1 MRRVRQCVD
10 RRELAVYE
18 GLIELYAP
26 YVLIRCVG
34 YTNRRRQAQQIG
46 TYVLACTCLASSEL
60 KQREPFGVLVDVM
73 LDVAGPDVVLRG
85 EGKEWWGQCD
95 EPLIIDGRMRKLAS
109 ALNLL
114 KRPLREALVLR
125 YVTGMEVDDL
135 AVLLERPA
143 SEIAARLE
151 RAEKRLADLLG
162 TPEAVDV
169 RSSLKEFAT
178 ALDADWLHEVA
189 DCTMEYLT
197 SCVER
202 PRRPARWGLN

>member
-1 MRRVRQCVD
+1 VD

-26 YVLIRCVG
+26 YVLVRCVG
-34 YTNRRRQAQQIG
+34 YTNSRRQAQQIG
-46 TYVLACTCLASSEL
+46 TYVLTCTCLASSEL
-60 KQREPFGVLVDVM
+60 KQREPFGVLADVM
-73 LDVAGPDVVLRG
+73 MDVAGPDVVLRG
-85 EGKEWWGQCD
+85 EGKEWWGQCA
-95 EPLIIDGRMRKLAS
+95 EPLIVDGRMRELAN

-125 YVTGMEVDDL
+125 HVTGMEVDEL
-135 AVLLERPA
+135 AALLESPA
-143 SEIAARLE
+143 SEIAVRLE

-162 TPEAVDV
+162 RPDVADV
-169 RSSLKEFAT
+169 RFLLREFAT

-189 DCTMEYLT
+189 DCTMECLT
-197 SCVER
+197 SCAER